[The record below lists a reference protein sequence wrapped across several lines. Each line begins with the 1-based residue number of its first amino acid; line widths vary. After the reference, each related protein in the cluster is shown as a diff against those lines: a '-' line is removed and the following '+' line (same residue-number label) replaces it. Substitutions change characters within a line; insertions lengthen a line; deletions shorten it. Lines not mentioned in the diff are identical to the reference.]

1 MSIERAI
8 MAFAGTMILVSVLLT
23 LLVSPYFIWFTAF
36 IGANLLQST
45 VTGFCPVA
53 RVFRA
58 LGLKSG
64 SVF

>member
-53 RVFRA
+53 RMFRT